1 VLAGFV
7 VQILAAEAYG
17 GQIFGIQEGVERDAR
32 VRNGSIKANTGRHC
46 EDKRSVVS
54 WLKCEVG
61 VGKVCA
67 LNYHVHNEHGGICL
81 VFFSGDDSHD
91 RLLVL
96 KLKTIHLCAE

>member
-1 VLAGFV
+1 MLAGFV

-32 VRNGSIKANTGRHC
+32 VRNGSIKANTGRQ
-46 EDKRSVVS
+46 RSVVS

-67 LNYHVHNEHGGICL
+67 LNYHVHI
-81 VFFSGDDSHD
+81 
-91 RLLVL
+91 
-96 KLKTIHLCAE
+96 

>member
-1 VLAGFV
+1 
-7 VQILAAEAYG
+7 
-17 GQIFGIQEGVERDAR
+17 
-32 VRNGSIKANTGRHC
+32 
-46 EDKRSVVS
+46 
-54 WLKCEVG
+54 VG

-67 LNYHVHNEHGGICL
+67 LNYHVHNAHGGICS